1 MLRVLVT
8 GFEPFNNAKLNP
20 SESLVTRLNSND
32 VAGAEII
39 TKVLPVVYSK
49 SATELLDLI
58 DEYQPDVVLCFGQVA
73 GRKEISI
80 ERFAVNLDDASI
92 ADNAGSKRVD
102 QKIKV
107 DGPAAFTST
116 LPVTDLVNTL
126 NGKGIPSAASLSAG
140 SFICNHIFYEMQF
153 ALAGTSVKSGFIH
166 IPLMDEQQEEFPGL
180 FTMPLDQMI
189 LASKIIISELVASS
203 N

>member
-73 GRKEISI
+73 GRK
-80 ERFAVNLDDASI
+80 
-92 ADNAGSKRVD
+92 
-102 QKIKV
+102 
-107 DGPAAFTST
+107 
-116 LPVTDLVNTL
+116 
-126 NGKGIPSAASLSAG
+126 
-140 SFICNHIFYEMQF
+140 
-153 ALAGTSVKSGFIH
+153 
-166 IPLMDEQQEEFPGL
+166 
-180 FTMPLDQMI
+180 
-189 LASKIIISELVASS
+189 
-203 N
+203 